1 MRVLDDNRSIIQR
14 YSASVLLGVAALG
27 CAQPR
32 QQPPAPAPK
41 PVVIAELPPIPVEA
55 LATDTTKLPVRVGE
69 RITLTSTNADLRDLL
84 PLLASAAGVNLV
96 MGPEVRGRVSVR
108 FQNVLAI
115 DALKAVIQQAGL
127 VVGEPG
133 PEAPWGRPAF
143 YDLPVNINLASAAT
157 IRARFDLTPQLA
169 QWIVASRTF

>member
-1 MRVLDDNRSIIQR
+1 MKFLGDNRSILQR
-14 YSASVLLGVAALG
+14 YSASILLGAVVLG

-32 QQPPAPAPK
+32 RQPPAPVPA
-41 PVVIAELPPIPVEA
+41 PVVIAELPPIPVETIA
-55 LATDTTKLPVRVGE
+55 ADSLPAPAPVGG
-69 RITLTSTNADLRDLL
+69 RITLTSINADLRDLL

-115 DALKAVIQQAGL
+115 DALKAVIAQAGL

-133 PEAPWGRPAF
+133 PEAPWSKPAF
-143 YDLPVNINLASAAT
+143 YDLPVNINHASAAT
-157 IRARFDLTPQLA
+157 IRARFELTPQLA
-169 QWIVASRTF
+169 NWIVASRTF

>member
-1 MRVLDDNRSIIQR
+1 MNGSAIDRRRFSR
-14 YSASVLLGVAALG
+14 YAARSVLGIVALG

-32 QQPPAPAPK
+32 QLPPAPAPA
-41 PVVIAELPPIPVEA
+41 PVVIAELPPLPVEA
-55 LATDTTKLPVRVGE
+55 IATDSLPVPVPIGG
-69 RITLTSTNADLRDLL
+69 RITLTSINADLRDLL

-108 FQNVLAI
+108 FQNVAAI

-133 PEAPWGRPAF
+133 PEAPWSKPAF
-143 YDLPVNINLASAAT
+143 YDLPVNVNHASAAT
-157 IRARFDLTPQLA
+157 IRARFELTPRLA
-169 QWIVASRTF
+169 EWIVASRTF